1 MDIFN
6 RAIGHVHV
14 WHTRLDLEPAMLY
27 RLESTLSADEKQR
40 ASQFYFPRDRRRFVA
55 GRGLVRDI
63 LARYTDADPA
73 ELQFTYNDYGKPRL
87 RQLGRADAIRFNLSH
102 SNEIGVLAVSRE
114 RDVGID
120 IETLRGDTS
129 ILDVADSFF
138 SRNEVLR
145 LFALPKHL
153 RCEAFYR
160 CWVRK
165 EAYIKARGMGLSI
178 PLHSFEVSLSPGF
191 PAELLASTEPS
202 DVSAWKLEN
211 LEVDDGYIAAVAAHG
226 KDWTLQQRGWNPV
239 SDGEVDEPL

>member
-1 MDIFN
+1 MDVLR
-6 RAIGHVHV
+6 RAIGQVHV
-14 WHTRLDLEPAMLY
+14 WHASLDLEPAVF
-27 RLESTLSADEKQR
+27 RHLENTLSVDERQR
-40 ASQFYFPRDRRRFVA
+40 ASRFYFPRDRRRFVA
-55 GRGLVRDI
+55 GRGLLRDV
-63 LARYTDADPA
+63 LARYTNSHPA
-73 ELQFTYNDYGKPRL
+73 ELHFTYNDYGKP
-87 RQLGRADAIRFNLSH
+87 QLHQSERANAIRFNLSH
-102 SNEIGVLAVSRE
+102 SKGIIVLAVSRE
-114 RDVGID
+114 RNVGID

-145 LFALPKHL
+145 LHALPTHL

-178 PLHSFEVSLSPGF
+178 PLHSFEVSLSPGS

-211 LEVDDGYIAAVAAHG
+211 LEVDAGYVAAVAAEG
-226 KDWTLQQRGWNPV
+226 KDWTLGQRDWNPV
-239 SDGEVDEPL
+239 CDGEVDEPL